1 MEKKR
6 TDIYI
11 PFYGIVE
18 YQIVSDEYKNAVR
31 QAFKKFKNTGPV
43 GMEYLE
49 KYLFAE
55 RLQQVFSQKK
65 EETKDAV
72 ECIRLTAAQM
82 VALEVIFNV

>member
-1 MEKKR
+1 MKETK
-6 TDIYI
+6 TNIYI

-18 YQIVSDEYKNAVR
+18 YRIDSEEYKSAVR
-31 QAFKKFKNTGPV
+31 QAFEKFKNTGPV
-43 GMEYLE
+43 GTEYLE

>member
-18 YQIVSDEYKNAVR
+18 YQIDSDEYKNAVR

-65 EETKDAV
+65 
-72 ECIRLTAAQM
+72 
-82 VALEVIFNV
+82 